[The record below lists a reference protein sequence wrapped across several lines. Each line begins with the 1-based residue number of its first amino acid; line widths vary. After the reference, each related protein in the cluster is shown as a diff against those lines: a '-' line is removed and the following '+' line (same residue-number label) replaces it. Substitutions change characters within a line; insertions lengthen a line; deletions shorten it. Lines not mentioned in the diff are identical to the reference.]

1 MTRNAKISLAVV
13 GVFAVVVA
21 ALLFANPA
29 QDQASRKGVGVE
41 SSDARSSLLVRPD
54 SHRLSSAPDGRVTF
68 VEFLDF
74 ECEACRAAYPMI
86 EQLRQDYAG
95 RVTFVVR
102 YFPLRAHFNAMRAAQ
117 AVEAAAQQG
126 KFEQMY
132 QRMYQTQSEW
142 GEQQTP
148 KDDVFRGF
156 AADLG
161 LDMAAYDAT
170 YNDPVT
176 LERIRKDVADGQ
188 ALSVQST
195 PTFFLNGT
203 EIEPRNYADLTAAID
218 AALGS

>member
-1 MTRNAKISLAVV
+1 MTRNVKISLAVV

-21 ALLFANPA
+21 ALLVFANPA
-29 QDQASRKGVGVE
+29 QDRAARTGVGAE
-41 SSDARSSLLVRPD
+41 SSDAASLLVRPD

-74 ECEACRAAYPMI
+74 ECEGCLAAYPSI
-86 EQLRQDYAG
+86 ERLRQDYAG
-95 RVTFVVR
+95 KVTFVVR
-102 YFPLRAHFNAMRAAQ
+102 YFPLPSHFNGMRAAQ

-132 QRMYQTQSEW
+132 QRMFQTQSEW

-161 LDMAAYDAT
+161 LDMAAYDAA
-170 YNDPVT
+170 YNDPATV
-176 LERIRKDVADGQ
+176 ERIRKDMADGQ
-188 ALSVQST
+188 ALGVQST

-203 EIEPRNYADLTAAID
+203 EIEPRNYADLTAAVD